1 MTALDP
7 AIDAASFWALKDR
20 MDVTDVLYR
29 YASTIDTK
37 DYVRLRSIL
46 VDDLWAQYGTADPV
60 VGADEVLGFIS
71 EYTKTALWQHHL
83 LSVYHVDV
91 EGDHAKALV
100 YHTSNQLYAEK
111 PETVQVIVARY
122 HNELTRTP
130 DGWKISKLVF
140 ERLWAEERQDTTGF
154 HAAMGGRGPV
164 PLP

>member
-1 MTALDP
+1 
-7 AIDAASFWALKDR
+7 
-20 MDVTDVLYR
+20 
-29 YASTIDTK
+29 
-37 DYVRLRSIL
+37 
-46 VDDLWAQYGTADPV
+46 
-60 VGADEVLGFIS
+60 
-71 EYTKTALWQHHL
+71 
-83 LSVYHVDV
+83 
-91 EGDHAKALV
+91 V

-154 HAAMGGRGPV
+154 HAAMGGRGPI